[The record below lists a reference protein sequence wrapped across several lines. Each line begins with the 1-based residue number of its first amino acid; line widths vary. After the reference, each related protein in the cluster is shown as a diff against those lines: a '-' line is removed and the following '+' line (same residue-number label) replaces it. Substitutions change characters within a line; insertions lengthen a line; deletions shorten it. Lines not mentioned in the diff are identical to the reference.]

1 MTSAAPS
8 TKVPVAMSV
17 DTKLKEKQ
25 MRITESQ
32 LRRIIREQMM
42 GAAPTADRAPP
53 RTIDYESFKQM
64 FDAMGGAVY
73 DEETMMQLYD
83 DYSHR
88 RITWGQVKDA
98 AMLD

>member
-1 MTSAAPS
+1 
-8 TKVPVAMSV
+8 MSV

-32 LRRIIREQMM
+32 LRRIIREQML
-42 GAAPTADRAPP
+42 GAVPAADRAPP

>member
-1 MTSAAPS
+1 
-8 TKVPVAMSV
+8 MSV
-17 DTKLKEKQ
+17 DIKIKEKQ

-32 LRRIIREQMM
+32 LRRIIREHMM
-42 GAAPTADRAPP
+42 GSAAPVRRAPP
-53 RTIDYESFKQM
+53 PTIDYESFKQM